1 MKDAEFVA
9 GKHAADIEV
18 EVVEGG
24 ASRSHSVRI
33 ALGHSRAQ
41 TVVVHDAARP
51 LVTTRLFDL
60 CLTKLFEHRCEG
72 VVAAAAVTDTVKR
85 VGESGRVVETLNRG
99 EIWTAQTPQAFDA
112 SALKRAYD
120 VFTDSEIEAATD
132 DSWLVERAGG
142 EVMVLEA
149 PADNIKIT
157 TKDDLELARALLSIR
172 GEPVSSNDD
181 MLNS

>member
-1 MKDAEFVA
+1 MKEAETVA
-9 GKHAADIEV
+9 GEYAADIEV
-18 EVVEGG
+18 EVVKGG

-33 ALGHSRAQ
+33 ALDHSGARS
-41 TVVVHDAARP
+41 VVVHDAARP
-51 LVTTRLFDL
+51 LATPRLFDL

-112 SALKRAYD
+112 SALKHAYD
-120 VFTDSEIEAATD
+120 LSADNEIVAATD

-142 EVMVLEA
+142 EVRVLEA

-157 TKDDLELARALLSIR
+157 TKHDLELARTLLSIR
-172 GEPVSSNDD
+172 GEPVSNNDGK
-181 MLNS
+181 LSS